1 MKAGKLFK
9 LFLIFTILASF
20 SSCRTVRVVEQV
32 PVLVHDTLRLSQTL
46 RDSIYTDHFREVTKK
61 NDTIYVTDSVAVV
74 KYSIITDTAYRYI
87 ERPVTVTH
95 TEQVEV
101 EKPLRWWQ
109 KTFMYT
115 GVAAFVIL
123 LAAAAIWWV
132 RRRYTC
138 RSATSC
144 PKAKTA
150 WRPRPAW
157 SCRRNRARGKL
168 KLKVES

>member
-1 MKAGKLFK
+1 MKTGKFFK
-9 LFLIFTILASF
+9 FFLIFTILESLVG
-20 SSCRTVRVVEQV
+20 CRTVRVVEQV
-32 PVLVHDTLRLSQTL
+32 PVHVHDTLRLTQTL
-46 RDSIYTDHFREVTKK
+46 RDSVYIDHFREVTQK
-61 NDTIYVTDSVAVV
+61 NDTIYVTDSIAVI
-74 KYSIITDTAYRYI
+74 KYSLKTDTAYRYL

-109 KTFMYT
+109 KTLMYT

-138 RSATSC
+138 RSATS
-144 PKAKTA
+144 
-150 WRPRPAW
+150 
-157 SCRRNRARGKL
+157 
-168 KLKVES
+168 

>member
-32 PVLVHDTLRLSQTL
+32 PVHVHDTLRLTQTL
-46 RDSIYTDHFREVTKK
+46 RDSIYIDHFREVTKK
-61 NDTIYVTDSVAVV
+61 NDTIYVTDSIAVV
-74 KYSIITDTAYRYI
+74 KHHFTTDTAYCYI

-109 KTFMYT
+109 KTLMYT

-123 LAAAAIWWV
+123 LAAAAIWWEY
-132 RRRYTC
+132 RRYM
-138 RSATSC
+138 
-144 PKAKTA
+144 
-150 WRPRPAW
+150 
-157 SCRRNRARGKL
+157 
-168 KLKVES
+168 